1 MLPQLAVDNRVGEGI
16 RSLNK
21 VTVTPYHTRSPHS
34 QAKKMLTALQKS
46 VLTLSRHTLTLLVSG
61 NKRMWCSM
69 TLLGTDTDLAQPA
82 YPCTILLTFVKT
94 AIRLVS
100 F

>member
-46 VLTLSRHTLTLLVSG
+46 VLTLSRHTLTLHVSG
-61 NKRMWCSM
+61 NKRMCSV
-69 TLLGTDTDLAQPA
+69 TLLGTDTDLAQPV
-82 YPCTILLTFVKT
+82 YPCTVPLTFVKT

-100 F
+100 S